1 MSMSRVACK
10 IILGETTLIALFLFD
25 VRLIFE
31 FYTTVWLLYPQS
43 PFSFYYKTILQGSLI
58 NYLVEIFRAL
68 NIDISYLYIVVPQ
81 AILITLVQVLIIQ
94 LITQILEI
102 VRNAYQEM
110 VPRYAQVPTLF
121 QNNLH

>member
-10 IILGETTLIALFLFD
+10 IILAETTLIALFLFD
-25 VRLIFE
+25 IRLIFE
-31 FYTTVWLLYPQS
+31 FYTTVWLLYPHS
-43 PFSFYYKTILQGSLI
+43 PFSFYFKTILQGSLI

-94 LITQILEI
+94 IIIQILEI
-102 VRNAYQEM
+102 IRNAYQEM
-110 VPRYAQVPTLF
+110 VPRYAQVPILF